1 MYVKNDGIFIF
12 EENQRIANISKRP
25 KNMVYLT
32 NVFYILTRFSAEYT
46 NIC

>member
-25 KNMVYLT
+25 KNMVT